1 MTKLRYEQQLA
12 EKEARLSEMRLE
24 LANRDLEVRS
34 AYQIKRLEGVV
45 NEKESANKKL
55 KTMTMGLFDEFVG

>member
-1 MTKLRYEQQLA
+1 MA